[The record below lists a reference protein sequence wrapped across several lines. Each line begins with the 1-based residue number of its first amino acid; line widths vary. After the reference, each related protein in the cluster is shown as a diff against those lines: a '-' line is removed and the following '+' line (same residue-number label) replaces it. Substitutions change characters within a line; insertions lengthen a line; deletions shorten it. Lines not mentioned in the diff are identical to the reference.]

1 MAPREAWAR
10 LRVVGP
16 DGAEIRTCI
25 VDGYGAPDLRAVDE
39 VARLVLFATRL
50 GGTVVV
56 ETACEE
62 LTELL
67 RLAGLRVEMCR

>member
-1 MAPREAWAR
+1 
-10 LRVVGP
+10 LRVEGP
-16 DGAEIRTCI
+16 DGTEIRTCT
-25 VDGYGAPDLRAVDE
+25 VEGYGAPDLRAVDE

-50 GGTVVV
+50 GGKVVV
-56 ETACEE
+56 EAACEE